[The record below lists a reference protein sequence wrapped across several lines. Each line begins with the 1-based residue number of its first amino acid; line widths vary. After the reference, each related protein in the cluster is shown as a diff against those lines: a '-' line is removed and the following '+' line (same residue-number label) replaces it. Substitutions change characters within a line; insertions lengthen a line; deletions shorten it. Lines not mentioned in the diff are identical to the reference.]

1 MFVEELK
8 LETLDEYNYH
18 DTLSPSYSNNTAI
31 FQFILLVGL
40 KQNQKKAAEIC
51 HQFNSG
57 NKNARNNIT

>member
-40 KQNQKKAAEIC
+40 KQNQKIFTQYDFFHLIRLSLEAK
-51 HQFNSG
+51 
-57 NKNARNNIT
+57 